1 MVGVRSRTPVPTDT
15 GSPTLPC
22 ARPPHLAMGRRVT
35 EPVRGGCLMRPISA
49 RPEQSPLSVELLLI
63 VRNALRA
70 AVLAPTDTAA
80 LDVSAAALLAVA
92 ERVEQSPLN
101 A

>member
-1 MVGVRSRTPVPTDT
+1 
-15 GSPTLPC
+15 
-22 ARPPHLAMGRRVT
+22 
-35 EPVRGGCLMRPISA
+35 MRPISA
-49 RPEQSPLSVELLLI
+49 RPEQSPLSAELLLI

-101 A
+101 V

>member
-1 MVGVRSRTPVPTDT
+1 M
-15 GSPTLPC
+15 
-22 ARPPHLAMGRRVT
+22 HL
-35 EPVRGGCLMRPISA
+35 ISA
-49 RPEQSPLSVELLLI
+49 RPEQSPLSVELLSI

-92 ERVEQSPLN
+92 ERVEHSPLSV
-101 A
+101 

>member
-1 MVGVRSRTPVPTDT
+1 
-15 GSPTLPC
+15 
-22 ARPPHLAMGRRVT
+22 
-35 EPVRGGCLMRPISA
+35 MRPIAA
-49 RPEQSPLSVELLLI
+49 RPEQSPLSAELLLI

-80 LDVSAAALLAVA
+80 LDASAAALLAVA

-101 A
+101 V

>member
-1 MVGVRSRTPVPTDT
+1 
-15 GSPTLPC
+15 
-22 ARPPHLAMGRRVT
+22 
-35 EPVRGGCLMRPISA
+35 MRPISA
-49 RPEQSPLSVELLLI
+49 RPEQSLLSADLLSI

-101 A
+101 V